1 LTVSFSSA
9 GSYDA
14 DPGESISYAWDFSN
28 DGTVDSADPN
38 PSYTYTSNGV
48 YTAKLTVT
56 DSSGKTDVENRTIT
70 VGNTAPTVTV
80 TSPLAGTFFNW
91 GDTVPWTVS
100 VTDPEDGAIDC
111 SRVTVTFVLGHDT
124 HGHPVSS
131 TTGCSGVFQTPA
143 DGADHAGGYLYGAI
157 SASYT
162 DTGANGQPAL
172 TSIDQIVLQTWR
184 QQAEFA
190 AASQGVVPTVSTDTG
205 GGQHLTGLD
214 PGDWISINP
223 VNLGG
228 VGSVTFRVSGGS
240 AATAGTPQ
248 AAVELRLDAPD
259 GPLVTTA
266 TINATS
272 GNNAWASQV
281 APVSYPA
288 GTHQLYLVFRSVAG
302 GPTTGLF
309 NLNWV
314 EFGTPA

>member
-1 LTVSFSSA
+1 
-9 GSYDA
+9 
-14 DPGESISYAWDFSN
+14 
-28 DGTVDSADPN
+28 
-38 PSYTYTSNGV
+38 
-48 YTAKLTVT
+48 
-56 DSSGKTDVENRTIT
+56 
-70 VGNTAPTVTV
+70 
-80 TSPLAGTFFNW
+80 
-91 GDTVPWTVS
+91 

-111 SRVTVTFVLGHDT
+111 GRVAVTFVLGHDT
-124 HGHPVSS
+124 HGHPISS

-184 QQAEFA
+184 QQAELA
-190 AASQGVVPTVSTDTG
+190 AASQGVEPTLTTDTG

-228 VGSVTFRVSGGS
+228 VGALTFRVSGGS
-240 AATAGTPQ
+240 AATAGTPR

-259 GPLVTTA
+259 GPLVSTA
-266 TINATS
+266 TINATA
-272 GNNAWASQV
+272 GNNAWTSQV
-281 APVSYPA
+281 VPVSYPA
-288 GTHQLYLVFRSVAG
+288 GSHQLYLVFRSVPG

-314 EFGTPA
+314 EFGNSA